1 MSIMLFL
8 VSIVGCGGQ
17 KEQYSLAELIDKT
30 VVTAAP
36 GQLPLTDTKAELTV
50 MISRPSYVA
59 DLDAN
64 FVTEWYEEYT
74 NVRVKYIQLLEGNA
88 GELANLQIA
97 AGDYPDI
104 IMGAMTAANET
115 RYADQGIFIPIDELI
130 AQQGYWYHKMEER
143 IPGITKAITQSD
155 GRIYGLPTINQ
166 AFHFFFPMKAWI
178 NSEWLD
184 KLGISMPQTTDE
196 FYQMLKA
203 FATMDPN
210 GNGIADEIPMMGY
223 SGGGFS
229 APYGFLLNSFVYFD
243 PNNFLAM
250 DNGKVK
256 FVADTEDFR
265 DGLRYI
271 AKLVDEGL
279 LNRISFTQNGEQAK
293 AIGTNPAAPLVGVFT
308 EATWWSVVGHRTDL
322 PDFRADKYV
331 GLSPLQGPK
340 GVRYSLW
347 FTDGFSPAVAQIT
360 DKAKD
365 PVLAFRWLDALY
377 SEEATMNFHI
387 GMKGV
392 MRDDPDPGSLG
403 INREPALWKQLAYTS
418 ESATGNPYWAPNNF
432 LGNRYSEL
440 RLGEQADWDNP
451 NTQFEQEPKL
461 YMETLTKFYPFAPT
475 DAEMFPLNMNYTI
488 EETNELG
495 RLWTQIRTYVNENI
509 VAFVTGN
516 KNLDR
521 DWDAYVGEFG
531 RLGLSRLLEIRQTAY
546 DRQYAR

>member
-1 MSIMLFL
+1 M
-8 VSIVGCGGQ
+8 V
-17 KEQYSLAELIDKT
+17 A
-30 VVTAAP
+30 
-36 GQLPLTDTKAELTV
+36 
-50 MISRPSYVA
+50 RPAHVA

-74 NVRVKYIQLLEGNA
+74 NVRVKYIQLPESNA
-88 GELANLQIA
+88 RELANLQIA
-97 AGDYPDI
+97 TGDYADI
-104 IMGAMTAANET
+104 VMSAGMGVTGEA

-130 AQQGYWYHKMEER
+130 AQQGYWYHKAEER
-143 IPGITKAITQSD
+143 TPGITKIITQSD
-155 GRIYGLPTINQ
+155 GRIYGLPIINQ

-196 FYQMLKA
+196 FYRMLKA

-210 GNGIADEIPMMGY
+210 GNGIADEIPMMGHKDWD
-223 SGGGFS
+223 FS

-243 PNNFLAM
+243 PATFLAM

-265 DGLRYI
+265 DGLRFI

-279 LNRISFTQNGEQAK
+279 LNKISFTQTSDQAK
-293 AIGTNPAAPLVGVFT
+293 VIGTNLAAPLVGVFT
-308 EATWWSVVGHRTDL
+308 DFVWWNVVGQRTDM
-322 PDFRADKYV
+322 PDSRADKYV

-340 GVRYSLW
+340 GVRYSPQV
-347 FTDGFSPAVAQIT
+347 FNGISQAVAHIT

-377 SEEATMNFHI
+377 GEEATLNFHM
-387 GMKGV
+387 GLKGV

-403 INREPALWKQLAYTS
+403 INGKPALWKKLQYPYDT
-418 ESATGNPYWAPNNF
+418 TVGNPNVADNNF
-432 LGNRYSEL
+432 LGNRYSDL

-461 YMETLTKFYPFAPT
+461 YMETLTKFYPFGPT
-475 DAEMFPLNMNYTI
+475 DAEMFPLNVNHTLD
-488 EETNELG
+488 ETNELS
-495 RLWTQIRTYVNENI
+495 RLASQIRTYVHENI
-509 VAFVTGN
+509 VAFATGN

-521 DWDAYVGEFG
+521 DWDAYVREF
-531 RLGLSRLLEIRQTAY
+531 RQLGLSRLLEIRQTAY
-546 DRQYAR
+546 DRQYGR